1 MKNNLN
7 SLEIEHP
14 VKSDSRLEELID
26 HIGSLLADEFFQLME
41 EASSKRNEDKSL
53 HEECNESSNLCSIQ
67 F

>member
-41 EASSKRNEDKSL
+41 EASS
-53 HEECNESSNLCSIQ
+53 NLCSIQ